1 MAENKQE
8 ILDLLLPALR
18 KTRNLYD
25 LKKLEYNESR
35 ELVYATFDS
44 GYQKVADVTADSGTS
59 MIRDVIRQ
67 IT

>member
-1 MAENKQE
+1 MVENKQE
-8 ILDLLLPALR
+8 ILDLLLPALQ

-35 ELVYATFDS
+35 ELVYATFES
-44 GYQKVADVTADSGTS
+44 GYQKVADVAADAGTS

>member
-25 LKKLEYNESR
+25 LKKTGIQR
-35 ELVYATFDS
+35 
-44 GYQKVADVTADSGTS
+44 KPGTGLCN
-59 MIRDVIRQ
+59 I
-67 IT
+67 